1 MSELELH
8 EGRVKSRPKIKLNY
22 EILGYTEKRNQQQNL
37 ESNLK
42 KNRKIK
48 IKYPN
53 SLSFHALESPLSSP

>member
-42 KNRKIK
+42 KKQ
-48 IKYPN
+48 
-53 SLSFHALESPLSSP
+53 EE